1 MIENQ
6 TILIR
11 FVLDVSDSSM
21 KVRVKVGRYPEEKI
35 IDKAIR
41 MVQMEIV
48 RTFIVV
54 PTKRKQG

>member
-1 MIENQ
+1 M
-6 TILIR
+6 
-11 FVLDVSDSSM
+11 LDVSDSSM
-21 KVRVKVGRYPEEKI
+21 KVGVKVGRYPEKKI

-41 MVQMEIV
+41 MEIV

>member
-1 MIENQ
+1 
-6 TILIR
+6 
-11 FVLDVSDSSM
+11 M
-21 KVRVKVGRYPEEKI
+21 KVGVKVGRYPEEKT

-41 MVQMEIV
+41 IVQMEIV